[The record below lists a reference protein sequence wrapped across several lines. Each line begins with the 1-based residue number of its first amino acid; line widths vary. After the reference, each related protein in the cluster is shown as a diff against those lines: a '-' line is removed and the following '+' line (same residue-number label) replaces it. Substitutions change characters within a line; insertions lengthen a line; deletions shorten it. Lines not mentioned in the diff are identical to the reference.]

1 MQKTLKLTVFLI
13 VLMSHCIL
21 TAQDLPER
29 ESIDSK
35 YKWNLTDI
43 YPNWEA
49 WQKDYDQ
56 LTSMLSSMEEYKGK
70 LSEGPEYLYRAL
82 ITDEKI
88 NILFYKVYQ
97 YPHFLRDLDSRD
109 QAVAGKFKQ
118 AQLLYSKYQ
127 SEISWVNPELLQIP
141 WDTMKKWLDETP
153 ELAPY
158 RFGIQDLYRLQT
170 HVLDEEK
177 EKILSYFSQANR
189 SPAAIYAELS
199 TTDIDFP
206 KVTLSDENEVQ
217 MTHGNYYK
225 TLATNRNQEDRKKAF
240 AAYYG
245 VFEKHKNTYA
255 AIYNAVCQK
264 DWAMAQARNF
274 NSTLEAAL
282 EDNNIPV
289 VVYENLVKTVKQNTA
304 PLQKYLELRK
314 KLLGLDEYHL
324 YDGSIPVIDF
334 DKNYAYEDAKKWVGA
349 SAKPLGEEY
358 QQKMNIAL
366 AGGWIDVFET
376 AGKRSGAYS
385 SNVYGVHPYMLM
397 NYNETLSEVFTLSH
411 ELGHTIHTLL
421 ANENQPYATHDY
433 TIFVAEVASTLNER
447 FLLDYLLSKSQ
458 DPKERIALI
467 QQSISNITGTFYFQ
481 TMLADFEWQ
490 VHQMVEAGKPVTTD
504 KLREITAELDSIYYG
519 NAVSVD
525 ELYHYV
531 WTRIPHFYR
540 TPYYVYQYAT
550 CFASSAQIYQ
560 DMTTGSKKDR
570 ETAKERYLNMLKSGG
585 SDYPMN
591 QLKAAGVDLTKPET
605 FVAVVDQ
612 FGELVDLLEEEII
625 KLNETH

>member
-1 MQKTLKLTVFLI
+1 M
-13 VLMSHCIL
+13 
-21 TAQDLPER
+21 DR
-29 ESIDSK
+29 ESIDPQ
-35 YKWNLTDI
+35 YKWKLTDI

-56 LTSMLSSMEEYKGK
+56 LVTMVDSMEEFKGK
-70 LSEGPEYLYRAL
+70 LSEGPDHLYRAL

-109 QAVAGKFKQ
+109 QAVAAKFKE
-118 AQLLYSKYQ
+118 AQLLFSKYQ
-127 SEISWVNPELLQIP
+127 SKTSWMDPELLQIP
-141 WDTMKKWLDETP
+141 WETMEKWLDEKP

-158 RFGIQDLYRLQT
+158 RFGIEDLYRLQS
-170 HVLDEEK
+170 HVLDEDK
-177 EKILSYFSQANR
+177 EKILSYFSQANQ

-206 KVTLSDENEVQ
+206 TVTLSDEKEVQ

-225 TLATNRNQEDRKKAF
+225 TLATNRDQQDRAKAF
-240 AAYYG
+240 EAYYG
-245 VFEKHKNTYA
+245 VFEKNKNTYA

-264 DWAMAQARNF
+264 DWAMAQSRNF

-349 SAKPLGEEY
+349 SAKPLGKEY
-358 QQKMNIAL
+358 QEKMNIAL
-366 AGGWIDVFET
+366 TGG
-376 AGKRSGAYS
+376 
-385 SNVYGVHPYMLM
+385 PYMLM

-447 FLLDYLLSKSQ
+447 FLLDYLLSQSK

-481 TMLADFEWQ
+481 TMLADYEWQ
-490 VHQMVEAGKPVTTD
+490 VHQLVETGQPVTTD
-504 KLREITAELDSIYYG
+504 KLKNITAELDSIYYG

-550 CFASSAQIYQ
+550 CFASSAQIYK
-560 DMTTGSKKDR
+560 DMTTGSKKERQAATD
-570 ETAKERYLNMLKSGG
+570 RYLNMLKSGG

-591 QLKAAGVDLTKPET
+591 QLKAAGVDLTRPEA
-605 FVAVVDQ
+605 FVAVVEQ
-612 FGELVDLLEEEII
+612 FGELVDQLEKEIN
-625 KLNETH
+625 KLD